1 MADELAALACRVIQ
15 LATSHGKHNLGKLGG
30 FARAG
35 LPADD
40 DHLVGRNGVHNFV
53 AFARHRE
60 RLWEFDLQGAGSQG
74 VLFVENC
81 GLSQPLQTL
90 TGLYRPSMTSVFNF
104 TFVPWFRSV
113 APYIH
118 KFRNQTFVVGIAGE
132 AIAAGKLQSL
142 AQDLAMIQ
150 SMGVKIVLVHGFRP
164 QVNEQL
170 RAKGHT
176 PKYSHGIRITDEVA
190 LDCAQEA
197 AGQLR
202 YEIEAAFSQGLP
214 NTPMADSTVRVISG
228 NFITARPVGIV
239 DGVDFQHS
247 GLVRKVDIAGITKT
261 LDMGAMVLLSPFGF
275 SPTGEAFNLTM
286 EEVATSVATA
296 LQADKLIFLTEVPGI
311 RTDPT
316 QPASEENPIDTEL
329 PLAAAE
335 KLLKELPTANLPT
348 DTAFYLQHCV
358 KACKG
363 GVERSHI
370 IPFAVDGA
378 ILLEVYVH
386 DGIGTMV
393 VDEKLEELREA
404 TEEDV
409 GGILQLI
416 EPFEKDGTLVKRSRT
431 EIERDAGN
439 YTIIEHDGV
448 IFACAALYPY
458 PEAKTAEMAAV
469 TVSPEVQGQ
478 GDGER
483 ILKRIEQRAKA
494 AGLDS
499 IFVLTTRTMH
509 WFIKRGFVQ
518 VTRTGSLKPASANT
532 TGTARAKCWS
542 SAWADLAPGHQRL
555 RALRHTIRLPKI
567 AKQLKQ
573 TNDQLAM
580 LPPRKVQS
588 TLLQSPPPRK
598 IMGSARLRGKVSI
611 MP

>member
-1 MADELAALACRVIQ
+1 M
-15 LATSHGKHNLGKLGG
+15 S
-30 FARAG
+30 
-35 LPADD
+35 
-40 DHLVGRNGVHNFV
+40 
-53 AFARHRE
+53 
-60 RLWEFDLQGAGSQG
+60 
-74 VLFVENC
+74 
-81 GLSQPLQTL
+81 
-90 TGLYRPSMTSVFNF
+90 SVFNF

-132 AIAAGKLQSL
+132 AIAAGKLHHL

-170 RAKGHT
+170 RAKGHAA
-176 PKYSHGIRITDEVA
+176 KYSHGMRITDEVA

-214 NTPMADSTVRVISG
+214 NTPMAGSTVRVISG

-247 GLVRKVDIAGITKT
+247 GLVRKVDTAGIMRT
-261 LDMGAMVLLSPFGF
+261 LDFGALVLMSPFGF

-286 EEVATSVATA
+286 EDLATSVAIA
-296 LQADKLIFLTEVPGI
+296 LQADKLIFLTEIPGL
-311 RTDPT
+311 RLDPT
-316 QPASEENPIDTEL
+316 QPASDDNPLDTEL

-335 KLLKELPTANLPT
+335 KLLRDSPSPLQPT

-358 KACKG
+358 RACKA

-370 IPFAVDGA
+370 LPFAVDGA
-378 ILLEVYVH
+378 LLLEIYVH

-393 VDEKLEELREA
+393 VDEKLESLREA
-404 TEEDV
+404 TGDDV
-409 GGILQLI
+409 GGIVQLI
-416 EPFEKDGTLVKRSRT
+416 EPFEQDGTLVKRSRT

-458 PEAKTAEMAAV
+458 PEAKTAEMAAL
-469 TVSPEVQGQ
+469 TVSPAVQGQ

-483 ILKRIEQRAKA
+483 VLKRIEHRARA

-509 WFIKRGFVQ
+509 WFLKRGFVQ
-518 VTRTGSLKPASANT
+518 ADPEWLPE
-532 TGTARAKCWS
+532 ARK
-542 SAWADLAPGHQRL
+542 
-555 RALRHTIRLPKI
+555 
-567 AKQLKQ
+567 
-573 TNDQLAM
+573 
-580 LPPRKVQS
+580 RKYNWD
-588 TLLQSPPPRK
+588 RK
-598 IMGSARLRGKVSI
+598 SQVLVKKLN
-611 MP
+611 

>member
-1 MADELAALACRVIQ
+1 
-15 LATSHGKHNLGKLGG
+15 
-30 FARAG
+30 
-35 LPADD
+35 
-40 DHLVGRNGVHNFV
+40 
-53 AFARHRE
+53 
-60 RLWEFDLQGAGSQG
+60 
-74 VLFVENC
+74 
-81 GLSQPLQTL
+81 
-90 TGLYRPSMTSVFNF
+90 MTTVFNF

-118 KFRNQTFVVGIAGE
+118 KFRNQTFVIGVCGE
-132 AIAAGKLQSL
+132 AIAAGKLPNL

-150 SMGVKIVLVHGFRP
+150 SMGVKVVLVHGFRP

-170 RAKGHT
+170 MAKGHAA
-176 PKYSHGIRITDEVA
+176 KYSHGMRITDSVA

-247 GLVRKVDIAGITKT
+247 GLVRKVDIAGISRV
-261 LDMGAMVLLSPFGF
+261 LDMGAMLLVSPFGF
-275 SPTGEAFNLTM
+275 SPTGEAFNLAM
-286 EEVATSVATA
+286 EEVATSVAMA
-296 LQADKLIFLTEVPGI
+296 LQADKLIFVTEVPGI
-311 RTDPT
+311 RQRPLE
-316 QPASEENPIDTEL
+316 PASDENSIDTEL

-335 KLLKELPTANLPT
+335 RLLAQLPAANQPT

-370 IPFAVDGA
+370 IPYAVDGG

-393 VDEKLEELREA
+393 VDEKLESLREA
-404 TEEDV
+404 TEDDV

-431 EIERDAGN
+431 EIERDVGN

-458 PEAKTAEMAAV
+458 PEARTAEMAAL

-483 ILKRIEQRAKA
+483 VLKRIEQRARQ

-499 IFVLTTRTMH
+499 IFVLTTRTTH
-509 WFIKRGFVQ
+509 WFLKRGFVQ
-518 VTRTGSLKPASANT
+518 IDPEKLPEARRRLYNWDRKSLV
-532 TGTARAKCWS
+532 
-542 SAWADLAPGHQRL
+542 L
-555 RALRHTIRLPKI
+555 
-567 AKQLKQ
+567 LKK
-573 TNDQLAM
+573 L
-580 LPPRKVQS
+580 S
-588 TLLQSPPPRK
+588 
-598 IMGSARLRGKVSI
+598 
-611 MP
+611 